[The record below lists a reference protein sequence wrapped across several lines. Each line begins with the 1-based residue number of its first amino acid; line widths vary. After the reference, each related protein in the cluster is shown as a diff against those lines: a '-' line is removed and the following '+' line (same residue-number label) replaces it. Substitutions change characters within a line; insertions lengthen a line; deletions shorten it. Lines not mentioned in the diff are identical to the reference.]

1 MLPLYSPHM
10 KKSEALFGAL
20 RVPLDALAVFAALVL
35 SYKLRQANVDLI
47 PGVQLLEQ
55 SGLPP
60 FAYYIE
66 YFVIPGVCLFL
77 MIASFLR
84 MYALQLTTGAWN
96 EIGNIMLAGVLW
108 LVFVMAWYFL
118 VVKQLFYSRI
128 LLIHSLFFITLFV
141 AALRSCL
148 TLLQRHLLRR
158 GIGVRY
164 VLSIGRHDLA
174 ESARKTLEDD
184 LRYSYLGHVQSFDAL
199 QERDRKDDIDLVLE
213 TDPSPDDEGTMRLIE
228 YCRSNHIGYAF
239 LPPVFIDVPRQLSIE
254 RLGLI
259 PMLRFTPTPLDGWGR
274 IFKRLFD
281 IVVSGLA
288 LIILSPFLIG
298 IAIAVV
304 ATSGFPVL
312 YVSTRVGEQ
321 GRRRIPVLKF
331 RSMIRDADQRK
342 EDLQELN
349 HRTDGPLFKV
359 KNDPRITPLGAFL
372 RRWSIDELP
381 QLLNIFFG
389 HMSLVGPRPH
399 LPEEVK
405 LYSDYQ
411 RRVFAVKPGLTGLAQ
426 VSGRSDLKFDEEVS
440 LDLQYIEEW
449 SLVMDVWIL
458 WRTLVVV
465 CGRKGAD

>member
-1 MLPLYSPHM
+1 M
-10 KKSEALFGAL
+10 KRSEALFGVL
-20 RVPLDALAVFAALVL
+20 RVPLDALAVFAALLL

-47 PGVQLLEQ
+47 PGVQLLDQ
-55 SGLPP
+55 SGLPA
-60 FAYYIE
+60 FQYYLETFI
-66 YFVIPGVCLFL
+66 VPGVVLFVV
-77 MIASFLR
+77 IAAFLR
-84 MYALQLTTGAWN
+84 MYALQMTTGAWN

-141 AALRSCL
+141 AIVRSALTFAQRSLL
-148 TLLQRHLLRR
+148 TR
-158 GIGVRY
+158 GIGVRS
-164 VLSIGRHDLA
+164 VLSIGRPALA
-174 ESARKTLEDD
+174 ASARKTLEDD
-184 LRYSYLGHVQSFDAL
+184 VRYAYLGHVKTFAEL
-199 QERDRKDDIDLVLE
+199 QERERKDDIDLVVE
-213 TDPSPDDEGTMRLIE
+213 TDPSPDNEDTMQLIE
-228 YCRSNHIGYAF
+228 YCRSHHIGYAF
-239 LPPVFIDVPRQLSIE
+239 LPPVFVDVPRQLAVE
-254 RLGLI
+254 HLGLV

-281 IVVSGLA
+281 IVVSGIA
-288 LIILSPFLIG
+288 LILLSPILIA

-304 ATSGFPVL
+304 ATSGFPIL

-321 GRRRIPVLKF
+321 GRKRIPVLKF
-331 RSMIRDADQRK
+331 RSMSRDADQRK

-349 HRTDGPLFKV
+349 HRTDGPLFKI

-372 RRWSIDELP
+372 RRWSLDELP

-389 HMSLVGPRPH
+389 TMSLVGPRPH

-449 SLVMDVWIL
+449 SLLMDLWIL

-465 CGRKGAD
+465 AGRKGAD

>member
-1 MLPLYSPHM
+1 M

-20 RVPLDALAVFAALVL
+20 RVPLDALAVLASLVL

-47 PGVQLLEQ
+47 PGIQLLEQ

-60 FAYYIE
+60 FTYYLE

-77 MIASFLR
+77 IIGSFFR
-84 MYALQLTTGAWN
+84 RYGRHWRTGAWN
-96 EIGNIMLAGVLW
+96 GIGNIMLAGVLW

-141 AALRSCL
+141 AVLRSCL
-148 TLLQRHLLRR
+148 TLLQRNLLRR
-158 GIGVRY
+158 GIGVRF
-164 VLSIGRHDLA
+164 VLSIGRAALA
-174 ESARKTLEDD
+174 ESAKKTLEDD
-184 LRYSYLGHVQSFDAL
+184 IRYSYVGHAKTFAEL
-199 QERDRKDDIDLVLE
+199 EARERKDDIDLVLE
-213 TDPSPDDEGTMRLIE
+213 TDPSPDNEDTMRLIE
-228 YCRSNHIGYAF
+228 YCRSHHIGYAF
-239 LPPVFIDVPRQLSIE
+239 LPPVFIDVPRQLSVE
-254 RLGLI
+254 HLGLI

-281 IVVSGLA
+281 IVVSGMGLV
-288 LIILSPFLIG
+288 ILSPLLIG

-312 YVSTRVGEQ
+312 YISTRVGEQ

-331 RSMIRDADQRK
+331 RSMSRDADQRK

-349 HRTDGPLFKV
+349 HRTDGPLFKI

-372 RRWSIDELP
+372 RRWSLDELP

-449 SLVMDVWIL
+449 SLMLDIWVL

>member
-1 MLPLYSPHM
+1 M

-20 RVPLDALAVFAALVL
+20 RVPLDALAVLASLVL

-60 FAYYIE
+60 FAYYFE
-66 YFVIPGVCLFL
+66 YFVIPGMCLFL
-77 MIASFLR
+77 IIASFLR

-141 AALRSCL
+141 AVLRSFL
-148 TLLQRHLLRR
+148 TLLQRNLLRR
-158 GIGVRY
+158 GIGVRS
-164 VLSIGRHDLA
+164 VLSIGRVALA

-184 LRYSYLGHVQSFDAL
+184 IRYSYIGHAKTFAEL
-199 QERDRKDDIDLVLE
+199 EARDRKDDIDLVLE
-213 TDPSPDDEGTMRLIE
+213 TDPSPDNEDTMRLIE
-228 YCRSNHIGYAF
+228 YCRSHHIGYAF
-239 LPPVFIDVPRQLSIE
+239 LPPVFIDVPRQLSVE
-254 RLGLI
+254 HLGLI

-288 LIILSPFLIG
+288 LILLSPFLIG

-304 ATSGFPVL
+304 ATSGFPIL
-312 YVSTRVGEQ
+312 YISTRVGEQ

-331 RSMIRDADQRK
+331 RSMSRDADQRK

-349 HRTDGPLFKV
+349 HRTDGPLFKI

-381 QLLNIFFG
+381 QLLNVFFG
-389 HMSLVGPRPH
+389 QMSLVGPRPH

-449 SLVMDVWIL
+449 SLLMDVWIL